1 MDESQ
6 CKNCGSVIK
15 SNCMEQRESK
25 NGKNYNSREDT
36 IDIFSNVDFE
46 KLCHG
51 ITFFLNRIKILC
63 KKKLLFLSHQV
74 Q

>member
-36 IDIFSNVDFE
+36 NDIFSNVDFE

-51 ITFFLNRIKILC
+51 ITFFLN
-63 KKKLLFLSHQV
+63 
-74 Q
+74 